1 MLSVRCFDAVPYEKI
16 EALCSFLQAE
26 NVGNF
31 QSLQRMFGDGSCATE
46 CSKKMKTDIAAS
58 RIIAWNCFIE
68 TIFSISGI
76 SYDPQL
82 EDVDIQF
89 HASCVYIIAFV
100 RDWRR
105 KNFVRI

>member
-1 MLSVRCFDAVPYEKI
+1 
-16 EALCSFLQAE
+16 
-26 NVGNF
+26 
-31 QSLQRMFGDGSCATE
+31 
-46 CSKKMKTDIAAS
+46 MKTDIAAS

-100 RDWRR
+100 GDWRR
-105 KNFVRI
+105 R

>member
-1 MLSVRCFDAVPYEKI
+1 
-16 EALCSFLQAE
+16 
-26 NVGNF
+26 
-31 QSLQRMFGDGSCATE
+31 MFGDGSCATE

-89 HASCVYIIAFV
+89 HASCVYIKMPLFGTGGG
-100 RDWRR
+100 
-105 KNFVRI
+105 RIKSEQ